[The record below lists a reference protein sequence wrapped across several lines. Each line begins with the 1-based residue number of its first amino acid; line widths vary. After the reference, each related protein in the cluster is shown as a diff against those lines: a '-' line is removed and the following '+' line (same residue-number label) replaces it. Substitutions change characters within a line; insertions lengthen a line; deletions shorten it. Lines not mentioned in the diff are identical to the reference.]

1 MTQLIIKSKT
11 AAWVLSQSSN
21 LLLQS
26 TDFDTTPWV
35 ATTAT
40 LTGGQTDPTL
50 GTDAFNVL
58 ATANN
63 ATVLQ
68 PITLTDGNNNR
79 VFSIYIKRI
88 TGTGAISITA
98 PDGSFVVTAITGV
111 WTRYN
116 ATAIVSDSTVSI
128 GVKLAVDTDE
138 IAIYAA
144 QYENGITPTTYAGTT
159 STPYTTTQ
167 IVDADYPAN
176 TCRGVVF
183 LDGRFFVMNRIGE
196 IYQSALEDALTWS
209 ALEFI
214 QSQIDSSDGVYLTK
228 MNNYVVAIKQRGIEF
243 FYDAA
248 NPTGSIL
255 SPVSNA
261 YLEMG
266 CASENS
272 VQTVGSYVVFL
283 AQTSD
288 GFGRSIQ
295 ALSGTTAVPISTPNV
310 EKILDQDDLAA
321 VSSWTAKV
329 GSHLLYGLTL
339 GTIENTLVF
348 DFSTKQWSLFT
359 SLVISGSTFAGSILS
374 GVLTFP
380 SGEIVE
386 DDIFEITG
394 GSAAANGFHIATN
407 STDTTCQL
415 QTTVTDYDGPVTIQL
430 YTEGVF
436 PVVASTRSGGRQ
448 YMQDATSGALY
459 EFSQTAY
466 TDTSAAIAARIRT
479 PKLDGGDARRK
490 TMGSAEVIGDKIDSV
505 LSLRYTDDDYQT
517 YSTFRPVQL
526 GVERSRVRRLGD
538 YSRRSFELLHLKNYL
553 FRVEA
558 LEVN

>member
-21 LLLQS
+21 RLLQS

-88 TGTGAISITA
+88 TGTGAISITS

-176 TCRGVVF
+176 TCRG
-183 LDGRFFVMNRIGE
+183 
-196 IYQSALEDALTWS
+196 
-209 ALEFI
+209 
-214 QSQIDSSDGVYLTK
+214 K
-228 MNNYVVAIKQRGIEF
+228 
-243 FYDAA
+243 
-248 NPTGSIL
+248 SI
-255 SPVSNA
+255 
-261 YLEMG
+261 
-266 CASENS
+266 
-272 VQTVGSYVVFL
+272 
-283 AQTSD
+283 
-288 GFGRSIQ
+288 
-295 ALSGTTAVPISTPNV
+295 
-310 EKILDQDDLAA
+310 
-321 VSSWTAKV
+321 
-329 GSHLLYGLTL
+329 
-339 GTIENTLVF
+339 
-348 DFSTKQWSLFT
+348 
-359 SLVISGSTFAGSILS
+359 
-374 GVLTFP
+374 
-380 SGEIVE
+380 
-386 DDIFEITG
+386 
-394 GSAAANGFHIATN
+394 
-407 STDTTCQL
+407 
-415 QTTVTDYDGPVTIQL
+415 
-430 YTEGVF
+430 
-436 PVVASTRSGGRQ
+436 
-448 YMQDATSGALY
+448 
-459 EFSQTAY
+459 
-466 TDTSAAIAARIRT
+466 
-479 PKLDGGDARRK
+479 
-490 TMGSAEVIGDKIDSV
+490 
-505 LSLRYTDDDYQT
+505 
-517 YSTFRPVQL
+517 
-526 GVERSRVRRLGD
+526 
-538 YSRRSFELLHLKNYL
+538 SRR
-553 FRVEA
+553 
-558 LEVN
+558 